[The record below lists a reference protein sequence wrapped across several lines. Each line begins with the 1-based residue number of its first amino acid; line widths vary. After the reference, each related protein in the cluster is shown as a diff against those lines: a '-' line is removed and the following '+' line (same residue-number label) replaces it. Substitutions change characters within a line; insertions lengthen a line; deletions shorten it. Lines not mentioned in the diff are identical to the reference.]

1 MYKLRYEERF
11 VHTAGSAWRL
21 LFTLALMPWMRK
33 YRILHRTADNEE
45 DESEDDAKTEGE
57 NKSILRGMSN
67 TNFKRITY
75 LKKENAKVREEKADL
90 ENELAACKKSYEE
103 EIAALKKWIKR
114 LEDNS
119 CVV

>member
-33 YRILHRTADNEE
+33 YRILHRSVDHEE
-45 DESEDDAKTEGE
+45 DESEDDTKTEGE
-57 NKSILRGMSN
+57 NKNILKGMNNS
-67 TNFKRITY
+67 NFKKITY
-75 LKKENAKVREEKADL
+75 LKKENNKIKEEKADL
-90 ENELAACKKSYEE
+90 ERELEACKKSYEE
-103 EIAALKKWIKR
+103 EIETLKKWIKH
-114 LEDNS
+114 LEENS